1 MNVLDWI
8 VMLGT
13 LLAIVS
19 YGIWKTRHVKTSRSY
34 LRGDDDLQWWTIG
47 LSIMATQASAITFLS
62 TPGQAFADG
71 MRFVQFY
78 FGMPIAMVFLC
89 IVVLP
94 IYYRLKVYTAYEF
107 LENRFDLKTRTLTAI
122 LFLISRGL
130 ATGLTIYAPSII
142 LSAIMGWPLN
152 LTIFL
157 MGIFVIFYTV
167 MGGTKAVSV
176 TQRQQMVV
184 ILSGMFIAAAILVF
198 KLPEDISFGNAVSLA
213 GKMGKL
219 NTVDFNFDWDN
230 RYNFW
235 TGMFASVFL
244 FLSYFG
250 TDQSQVQRYLSGKSL
265 KESRIGLLFN
275 GLLKVP
281 MQFLILFVGI
291 LVFVFFQFN
300 RPPVHFNNANLERL
314 EGTAA
319 EARLQE
325 LDEEH
330 AILFETQ
337 QAEMRELI
345 AANEQGNEA
354 AVAASQAQLQAYRE
368 QDQAIRAEVK
378 ELITAQAPEAQTN
391 DRDYVFL
398 TFVINYLP
406 IGIVGLLLAVIFSA
420 AWSSTASELS
430 ALSTTT
436 VVDIYRRSFVK
447 NATDRHYLNASKV
460 FTIIWGAIALCF
472 AVIAD
477 LFENLIQAV
486 NIIGSLFYGV
496 ILGIFFV
503 AFFMKKVKGTATFIA
518 ALIGELVV
526 LGVFFLGDI
535 AFLWLNLIGCGVVML
550 LAGGLHLFLNDK
562 QADEPLDVPD

>member
-8 VMLGT
+8 VMFGT
-13 LLAIVS
+13 LFAIVA
-19 YGIWKTRHVKTSRSY
+19 YGIWKTRHVRTSRSY
-34 LRGDDDLQWWTIG
+34 LRGDDDLKWWTIG

-62 TPGQAFADG
+62 TPGQAYDDG

-78 FGMPIAMVFLC
+78 FGMPLAMVFLS

-94 IYYRLKVYTAYEF
+94 IFYRLKVYTAYEY

-130 ATGLTIYAPSII
+130 AAGLTIYAPSII
-142 LSAIMGWPLN
+142 LSAIMGWSLN
-152 LTIFL
+152 WTILL
-157 MGIFVIFYTV
+157 MGVFVIFYTV

-176 TQRQQMVV
+176 TQKQQMAV
-184 ILSGMFIAAAILVF
+184 ILLGMFTAAAILVF
-198 KLPEDISFGNAVSLA
+198 KLPKDVSFSDAISLA

-219 NTVDFNFDWDN
+219 NTIDFKFDWEN
-230 RYNFW
+230 RYNLW

-250 TDQSQVQRYLSGKSL
+250 TDQSQVQRYLSGLSL
-265 KESRIGLLFN
+265 KEGRIGLLFN
-275 GLLKVP
+275 GILKVP

-314 EGTAA
+314 QNTELQTQYQTLDAQHAA
-319 EARLQE
+319 V
-325 LDEEH
+325 
-330 AILFETQ
+330 FEQQ
-337 QAEMRELI
+337 QAEVRQLLR
-345 AANEQGNEA
+345 ALDAN
-354 AVAASQAQLQAYRE
+354 
-368 QDQAIRAEVK
+368 DQIAIRTAQDRIAELHQQDVAIRDQVK
-378 ELITAQAPEAQTN
+378 SLITQYYPEAQTN

-406 IGIVGLLLAVIFSA
+406 AGIIGLLLAVIFSA
-420 AWSSTASELS
+420 AWSSTSSELS
-430 ALSTTT
+430 ALATTT

-447 NATDRHYLNASKV
+447 EATDRHYLLASKW
-460 FTIIWGAIALCF
+460 FTMLWGAIALGF
-472 AVIAD
+472 AVVAD

-503 AFFMKKVKGTATFIA
+503 AFFMKKVGGHATFLA
-518 ALIGELVV
+518 AIIGEAIILSIY
-526 LGVFFLGDI
+526 FFGDV
-535 AFLWLNLIGCGVVML
+535 AFLWLNLIGCAVVMALAWL
-550 LAGGLHLFLNDK
+550 LQLLLPPSSKTIAS
-562 QADEPLDVPD
+562 